1 MNYEDPVSRCG
12 GDDEDVIESEQS
24 HANDVLFFNN
34 LLFYLP
40 AEPLLKFF
48 CELLRLSLTGLK
60 LPRPRMQQRQR
71 NKRLPILSHG
81 HQDIMIDNFE
91 FTY

>member
-1 MNYEDPVSRCG
+1 MNNEDPVSRCG

-60 LPRPRMQQRQR
+60 LPRPAC
-71 NKRLPILSHG
+71 NKGNATRRLAYHLSHG
-81 HQDIMIDNFE
+81 H
-91 FTY
+91 TR